1 MINDYPVY
9 SDGIITKKNHAG
21 LTLTRFWRDNILLDF
36 RNHKCGKQIWRNDGG
51 RNRYISDIC
60 NRSARLGLYGEYAEE
75 ILNAANPDSVY
86 RQIEQFMDM
95 LLAREYSYDIFCLKL
110 PCFLKLISEWDT
122 NFSEEARLFFESA
135 IGRRK
140 ELENYGKSGCA
151 FFCGWFLTLLMFHA
165 LAGNGEGESAMSRI
179 RKDSSLH
186 IEELGK
192 AYLKKEK
199 PKEKV
204 VFLTSKNTELCS
216 SPLPRQHFWGR

>member
-1 MINDYPVY
+1 MESDILSLKSIYQFLMINDYPVY

-36 RNHKCGKQIWRNDGG
+36 RNRKCGKQIWRNDGG
-51 RNRYISDIC
+51 RNRYTSDIC

-75 ILNAANPDSVY
+75 ILDAANPDSVY

-95 LLAREYSYDIFCLKL
+95 LLAREYRYDIFCLKL
-110 PCFLKLISEWDT
+110 PCFLKLISEWDK

-151 FFCGWFLTLLMFHA
+151 FFLRLVSYFINVSCACRKRRRGERHVPAQKGFLAAH
-165 LAGNGEGESAMSRI
+165 
-179 RKDSSLH
+179 
-186 IEELGK
+186 
-192 AYLKKEK
+192 
-199 PKEKV
+199 
-204 VFLTSKNTELCS
+204 
-216 SPLPRQHFWGR
+216 